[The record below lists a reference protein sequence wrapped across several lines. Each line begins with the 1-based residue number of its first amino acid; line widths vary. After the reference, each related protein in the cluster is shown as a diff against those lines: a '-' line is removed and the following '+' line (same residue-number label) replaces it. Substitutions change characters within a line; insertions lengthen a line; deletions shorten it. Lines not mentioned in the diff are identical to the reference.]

1 MQTSANEHFITGV
14 EKLEYEEFLNA
25 YDGVRAEWV
34 GGEVIMVPPAS
45 DLHQDLVDFLAA
57 VLRIYIEMHDLGWV
71 RRAPFQMRLTQVSR
85 GREPDIL
92 YVCKERMSLLYPA
105 YLDGP
110 ADLAV
115 EITSPESLL
124 RDRGEK
130 FAEYELAGVQ
140 EYWLLD
146 PERKRADFY
155 LRGADDRYRLAA
167 LDDGVYRSSVLQ
179 GFWLKETW
187 LWQRPLPK
195 VLEVLREL
203 KIPF

>member
-1 MQTSANEHFITGV
+1 MQTSANEQLVAGI
-14 EKLEYEEFLNA
+14 EKLEYEKFLSA

-34 GGEVIMVPPAS
+34 DGEVVMVPPAS
-45 DLHQDLVDFLAA
+45 DLHQDLVDFLVA
-57 VLRIYIEMHDLGWV
+57 VLRIYIEMHDFGWV
-71 RRAPFQMRLTQVSR
+71 RSAPFQMRLAQISR

-92 YVCKERMSLLYPA
+92 YVRKERMPLLHPT

-110 ADLAV
+110 ADLV
-115 EITSPESLL
+115 IEITSPESLL

-155 LRGADDRYRLAA
+155 TLGADDRYRLTT
-167 LDDGVYRSSVLQ
+167 LDEGVYRSSVLQ

-187 LWQRPLPK
+187 LWQSPLPR

-203 KIPF
+203 KIIS

>member
-71 RRAPFQMRLTQVSR
+71 RSAPFQMRLTQVSC

-155 LRGADDRYRLAA
+155 FRGADDRYRLAA

>member
-1 MQTSANEHFITGV
+1 MAAITQPAPAMQ
-14 EKLEYEEFLNA
+14 KLSYEEFLIA

-34 GGEVIMVPPAS
+34 DGEVIMSPPAS
-45 DLHQDLVDFLAA
+45 YAHQELVSFLSS
-57 VLRIYIEMHDLGWV
+57 VLRVYVETQALGWIV
-71 RRAPFQMRLTQVSR
+71 TAPFQMRLTQISR

-92 YVCKERMSLLYPA
+92 FVRTDHRHLIQPT

-110 ADLAV
+110 ADLAI
-115 EITSPESLL
+115 EIISPESLL

-155 LRGADDRYRLAA
+155 QLEADGRYRLAS
-167 LDDGVYRSSVLQ
+167 LDEGIYRSQVLQ
-179 GFWLKETW
+179 GFWLNVDW
-187 LWQRPLPK
+187 LWQNPLPK
-195 VLEVLREL
+195 VLTVLKEL
-203 KIPF
+203 QITA

>member
-1 MQTSANEHFITGV
+1 MAAITQPTPAMH
-14 EKLEYEEFLNA
+14 KLSYEEFLIA

-34 GGEVIMVPPAS
+34 DGEVIMSPPAS
-45 DLHQDLVDFLAA
+45 YAHQELVSFLSS
-57 VLRIYIEMHDLGWV
+57 VLRVYIETQALGRIV
-71 RRAPFQMRLTQVSR
+71 TAPFQMRLAQISR

-92 YVCKERMSLLYPA
+92 FVNKDRMHLIQPT

-115 EITSPESLL
+115 EIISPESLL

-155 LRGADDRYRLAA
+155 QLEADGRYRLAS
-167 LDDGVYRSSVLQ
+167 LDEGIYRAKVLQ
-179 GFWLKETW
+179 GFWLNVEW
-187 LWQRPLPK
+187 LWQNPLPQ
-195 VLEVLREL
+195 VLTVLKEL
-203 KIPF
+203 KITG

>member
-1 MQTSANEHFITGV
+1 MAAITQPAPAMQ
-14 EKLEYEEFLNA
+14 KLSYKEFLIA

-34 GGEVIMVPPAS
+34 DGEVIMAPPAS
-45 DLHQDLVDFLAA
+45 DLHQDFVDFLISI
-57 VLRIYIEMHDLGWV
+57 LRVYIEMRDLGWV
-71 RRAPFQMRLTQVSR
+71 RSAPFQMRLAQISR

-92 YVCKERMSLLYPA
+92 FVRKDRMHLIQLT

-110 ADLAV
+110 ADLAI
-115 EITSPESLL
+115 EIISPESLL

-155 LRGADDRYRLAA
+155 QLESDGRYRLAS
-167 LDDGVYRSSVLQ
+167 LDEGIYRSKVLQ
-179 GFWLKETW
+179 GFWLNVDW
-187 LWQRPLPK
+187 LWQNPLPK
-195 VLEVLREL
+195 VLAVLQEL
-203 KIPF
+203 QITA

>member
-1 MQTSANEHFITGV
+1 MQTSANEQLIAGV
-14 EKLEYEEFLNA
+14 GKLEYEEFLSA

-34 GGEVIMVPPAS
+34 GGEVVMVPPAS

-57 VLRIYIEMHDLGWV
+57 VLRIYIETHDLGWV
-71 RRAPFQMRLTQVSR
+71 RSAPFQMRLAQVSR

-92 YVCKERMSLLYPA
+92 YVRKERMSLLYPA

-155 LRGADDRYRLAA
+155 TRGADDRYRLAA
-167 LDDGVYRSSVLQ
+167 LDDGIYRSLVLQ
-179 GFWLKETW
+179 GFWLKTTW
-187 LWQRPLPK
+187 LWQRPLPR